1 MEYYRQT
8 KAAYCPS
15 CKYWM
20 VDCHVDHSEWLKPC
34 DAFEEDRHGR
44 DGMDQQRI
52 QNDLRQE
59 GDPQGPEKGS
69 P

>member
-8 KAAYCPS
+8 KEAYCPS

-34 DAFEEDRHGR
+34 DAFEEERR
-44 DGMDQQRI
+44 DGNRMDQRGFSPR
-52 QNDLRQE
+52 LRQE

-69 P
+69 L